1 MKFMSFMIV
10 VSDMAASVKFYQ
22 DVLGEKVTLDM
33 GANVT
38 LSSGYALQTRDSWA
52 QFIEKPI
59 SELRVG
65 GNNAELYYETDD
77 LDGFLAKLG
86 TFSVELVH
94 PIKEHPW
101 GQRAVRFYDPDYN
114 MIEVAE
120 PVENVVRR
128 FFQQGMTPEQV
139 SARTGIPLEALMEP
153 PKK

>member
-10 VSDMAASVKFYQ
+10 VSDMAASLKFYQ
-22 DVLGEKVTLDM
+22 DLLGEKVVMDM

-59 SELRVG
+59 SELRAG
-65 GNNAELYYETDD
+65 GNNAELYYETED
-77 LDGFLAKLG
+77 LDGFLDKLKG
-86 TFSVELVH
+86 FPVELVH
-94 PIKEHPW
+94 PAKEHPW
-101 GQRAVRFYDPDYN
+101 GQRGVRFYDPDYN

-120 PVENVVRR
+120 PIENMVRR

-139 SARTGIPLEALMEP
+139 SQRTGIPLEALMEP